1 MTLSGKHVQ
10 ENEKKNNIILFKDLK
25 RRKEE
30 EMPKKENSRGRK
42 KKPELALTNREMD
55 ILSILWSSEKPLT
68 VAEIVDASNG
78 TLKANTV
85 QAVVKLLLNR
95 NLVEVCD
102 IVYSGTVLCRNYRPT
117 KDSRQVAAGN
127 TSIEFQRFQSNITTS
142 PLLASLLGN
151 TQKKNLKDSDLTVL
165 YDFLDDF

>member
-117 KDSRQVAAGN
+117 KDSR
-127 TSIEFQRFQSNITTS
+127 
-142 PLLASLLGN
+142 
-151 TQKKNLKDSDLTVL
+151 
-165 YDFLDDF
+165 